1 MAFPF
6 LLAATLFTAG
16 SQFLSSKSNQR
27 NAEAE
32 ASYQI
37 TKSKLE
43 EERFRRDASR
53 LQGRQGAV
61 LNKSGRSMTEGTGAA
76 LLAEQVGEDELDA
89 MIIRYGGQVASQ
101 RASMAASQ
109 FKNQSIMGPL
119 STILGGMNQ
128 GGMFGGG
135 SGTAGNISG
144 SGTSQPI
151 QPILNGQS
159 LYTF

>member
-1 MAFPF
+1 MPFPF
-6 LLAATLFTAG
+6 LLAATAISAG
-16 SQFLSSKSNQR
+16 SQFLSSKANQR

-61 LNKSGRSMTEGTGAA
+61 LNKSGRSLTEGTGAA

-89 MIIRYGGQVASQ
+89 LIIRYGGQLASQ
-101 RASMAASQ
+101 RANMAASRY
-109 FKNQSIMGPL
+109 KNQSIMGPL
-119 STILGGMNQ
+119 TTNLGGMNQ
-128 GGMFGGG
+128 GGMFSGGTSSSVLNG
-135 SGTAGNISG
+135 SGWQGMGEGQYG
-144 SGTSQPI
+144 SM
-151 QPILNGQS
+151 
-159 LYTF
+159 F